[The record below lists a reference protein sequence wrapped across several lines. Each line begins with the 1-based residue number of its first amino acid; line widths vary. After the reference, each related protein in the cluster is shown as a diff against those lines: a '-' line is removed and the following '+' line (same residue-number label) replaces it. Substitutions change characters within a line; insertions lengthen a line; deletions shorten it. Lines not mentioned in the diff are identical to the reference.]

1 MYLDLFNPNN
11 MAFLKFD
18 KPKPFS
24 YVPRFYDER
33 KEELKNRID
42 AIQKEKEEE
51 GYVPNIRGQMR
62 ARHDALYGK
71 ADKPG
76 KKIISRRFLT
86 ILYIGFILIIIYYIV
101 RMLAIAG

>member
-1 MYLDLFNPNN
+1 
-11 MAFLKFD
+11 MAFLKFE

-24 YVPRFYDER
+24 YVTRFYDER

-42 AIQKEKEEE
+42 AIEKEEE
-51 GYVPNIRGQMR
+51 EKRAGGYVPNIRGQMR

-71 ADKPG
+71 GEKPG

-101 RMLAIAG
+101 RMLAVAG